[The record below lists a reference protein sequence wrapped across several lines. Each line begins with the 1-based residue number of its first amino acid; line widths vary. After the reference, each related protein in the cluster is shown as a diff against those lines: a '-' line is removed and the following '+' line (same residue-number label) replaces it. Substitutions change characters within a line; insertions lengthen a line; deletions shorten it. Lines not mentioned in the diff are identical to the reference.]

1 MEDDDDV
8 LGYYNYGESIY
19 LYNIL
24 IINEE
29 DFMEIVK
36 KY

>member
-8 LGYYNYGESIY
+8 LGYYNYGEAIY